1 MDTSSSSSSQ
11 STPDGP
17 GSEVASGRA
26 TSDGDAGSQKRRK
39 ATATMSV
46 KAHLV
51 ELRNRTLWAALSILL
66 GTVAGW
72 FLYDFV
78 FAALSAPLKDFENAQ
93 VNFST
98 VTAAFDFK
106 IKISIYVGV
115 MLSSPIWLYQ
125 LGAFVLPG
133 LTSGEKRHL
142 IGFVCAGVP
151 MFLGGCVAAYMALP
165 VLVHLFLEITPEGA
179 SNIIQMQDYLSF
191 VTQII
196 VALGFACVIPL
207 VLVALNF
214 AGVLSAAVMLRGW
227 RWMVVLSFLFG
238 ALVTPTADV
247 ISMFLL
253 AAPLLVL
260 FALAVGVSWLND
272 RRRARKRAAMEAEW
286 DESEISPL

>member
-1 MDTSSSSSSQ
+1 
-11 STPDGP
+11 
-17 GSEVASGRA
+17 
-26 TSDGDAGSQKRRK
+26 
-39 ATATMSV
+39 MSI

-51 ELRNRTLWAALSILL
+51 ELRNRSLWAALSILL
-66 GTVAGW
+66 GTIAGW
-72 FLYDFV
+72 FLYDYV
-78 FAALSAPLKDFENAQ
+78 FEALSAPLQDFETAQ

-98 VTAAFDFK
+98 ITAAFDFQ
-106 IKISIYVGV
+106 IKISIYLGV
-115 MLSSPIWLYQ
+115 ILASPFWLYQ

-133 LTSGEKRHL
+133 LTTGEKRHL

-151 MFLGGCVAAYMALP
+151 MFLGGCAAAYVALP
-165 VLVHLFLEITPEGA
+165 MLVHLFLEVTPEGA
-179 SNIIQMQDYLSF
+179 ANIIQMQDYLSF

-196 VALGFACVIPL
+196 LALGFACVVPL
-207 VLVALNF
+207 LLVALNF
-214 AGVLSAAVMLRGW
+214 AGVMSASVMLRGW

-272 RRRARKRAAMEAEW
+272 RRRARKRAALEAEW